1 MATLD
6 TLDSERRAYSEE
18 ISDERRQRAALHA
31 ELRVARA
38 EAAAMEGERD
48 SLRDAVL
55 HLIEKGASRA

>member
-18 ISDERRQRAALHA
+18 ISDERRQCAAIHA

-38 EAAAMEGERD
+38 EAAAMEAERD